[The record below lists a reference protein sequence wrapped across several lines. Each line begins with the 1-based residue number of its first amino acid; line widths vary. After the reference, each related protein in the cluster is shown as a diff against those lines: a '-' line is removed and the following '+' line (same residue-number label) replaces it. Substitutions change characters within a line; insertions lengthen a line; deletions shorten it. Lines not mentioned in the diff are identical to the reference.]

1 MTAAAP
7 AVTARH
13 LADQA
18 VFRAVMD
25 AMAHPGR
32 VNALAV
38 LPAKGPADWPAPLNA
53 GAAAVALC
61 LADFE
66 TPLWLDG
73 AAQES
78 DAAAWLRFHTGA
90 RITSDPRK
98 AAFAFVTDPQRA
110 PDFQAFAL
118 GSLDYPDRSTT
129 LILQVESFAAAAAAR
144 TLTGPGIK
152 DTAAFAASPLPGDF
166 DARLAANRALAPRG
180 VDFIF
185 VSSSAV
191 AALPRSTRLVA
202 RG

>member
-1 MTAAAP
+1 MTAGAC

-32 VNALAV
+32 VNALAA
-38 LPAKGPADWPAPLNA
+38 LPAEWPRPLNA

-66 TPLWLDG
+66 TPVWLDEPARDG
-73 AAQES
+73 

-90 RITSDPRK
+90 RITTHPRE
-98 AAFAFVTDPQRA
+98 AAFAFIADSRNA
-110 PDFQAFAL
+110 PDFHTFAL

-129 LILQVESFAAAAAAR
+129 FVLQVDGFGGGAAR
-144 TLTGPGIK
+144 TLAGPGIR
-152 DTAAFAASPLPGDF
+152 DTAAFSASPLPDDF
-166 DARLAANRALAPRG
+166 DARLAANRALSPRG

-191 AALPRSTRLVA
+191 AALPRSTRLVP
-202 RG
+202 GG

>member
-1 MTAAAP
+1 MATAPP
-7 AVTARH
+7 AVTAHH

-32 VNALAV
+32 VNALVA
-38 LPAKGPADWPAPLNA
+38 LPAEWPKPLNA

-66 TPLWLDG
+66 TPLWLDD
-73 AAQES
+73 AARDGE
-78 DAAAWLRFHTGA
+78 AAAWLRFHTGA
-90 RITSDPRK
+90 RITSDPRE
-98 AAFAFVTDPQRA
+98 AAFAFVTDPPNA

-118 GSLDYPDRSTT
+118 GTLDYPDRSTT
-129 LILQVESFAAAAAAR
+129 FILQVTGFDSGAAR
-144 TLTGPGIK
+144 TLAGPGIK
-152 DTAAFAASPLPGDF
+152 DTAAFSASPLPGDF
-166 DARLAANRALAPRG
+166 DARFAANRALSPRG

-191 AALPRSTRLVA
+191 AALPRSTRLVP

>member
-1 MTAAAP
+1 MTAFP
-7 AVTARH
+7 AVAARH

-18 VFRAVMD
+18 VFRAIMD

-32 VNALAV
+32 VNALTA
-38 LPAKGPADWPAPLNA
+38 LPAEWPGPLNA

-66 TPLWLDG
+66 TPVWLDDRASG
-73 AAQES
+73 S

-90 RITSDPRK
+90 RITSDPRE
-98 AAFAFVTDPQRA
+98 AAFAFITDPRNA
-110 PDFQAFAL
+110 PDFRTFAS
-118 GSLDYPDRSTT
+118 GSFDYPDRSTT
-129 LILQVESFAAAAAAR
+129 FVLQVEAFGDGPVR
-144 TLTGPGIK
+144 TLAGPGIR
-152 DTAAFAASPLPGDF
+152 DTAAFSVAPLPDDF
-166 DARLAANRALAPRG
+166 DACLAANHALAPRG

-191 AALPRSTRLVA
+191 AALPRSTHLVP

>member
-1 MTAAAP
+1 MPAAP
-7 AVTARH
+7 SNVDPRH

-32 VNALAV
+32 VNPLAA
-38 LPAKGPADWPAPLNA
+38 LPAEWPAPFNA

-66 TPLWLDG
+66 TPVWLDD
-73 AAQES
+73 AARDSE
-78 DAAAWLRFHTGA
+78 AAAWLRFHTGA
-90 RITSDPRK
+90 RITGDPRE
-98 AAFAFVTDPQRA
+98 AAFVFVADARNA
-110 PDFQAFAL
+110 PDFQAFAP

-129 LILQVESFAAAAAAR
+129 FILQVETFGSGATRMLA
-144 TLTGPGIK
+144 GPGIK
-152 DTAAFAASPLPGDF
+152 DTAAFSASPLPDDF
-166 DARLAANRALAPRG
+166 DARLAANRAMAPRG

-191 AALPRSTRLVA
+191 ALPRSTRLVPVK
-202 RG
+202 G

>member
-13 LADQA
+13 FADQA

-32 VNALAV
+32 VCPVGA
-38 LPAKGPADWPAPLNA
+38 LPAEWPAPLNA

-66 TPLWLDG
+66 TPLWLDD
-73 AAQES
+73 AARGG

-90 RITSDPRK
+90 RITGDPRE
-98 AAFAFVTDPQRA
+98 AVFAFVTDTARA

-129 LILQVESFAAAAAAR
+129 FILQVDAFGSGAAL
-144 TLTGPGIK
+144 TLAGPGVK
-152 DTAAFAASPLPGDF
+152 DTAAFSATPLPGDF
-166 DARLAANRALAPRG
+166 DARIAANCALAPRG

-185 VSSSAV
+185 ASSSAV
-191 AALPRSTRLVA
+191 AALPRSTRLVPK
-202 RG
+202 G

>member
-1 MTAAAP
+1 MPAGAA

-32 VNALAV
+32 VNPLAA
-38 LPAKGPADWPAPLNA
+38 LPAERPAPLNA

-61 LADFE
+61 LVDFE
-66 TPLWLDG
+66 TPVWLDE
-73 AAQES
+73 AAR
-78 DAAAWLRFHTGA
+78 DGHAAAWLRFHTGA
-90 RITSDPRK
+90 RITGDPRE
-98 AAFAFVTDPQRA
+98 AAFAFVTDPRNA
-110 PDFQAFAL
+110 PDFQAFAP

-129 LILQVESFAAAAAAR
+129 FILQVEAFGGGAVR
-144 TLTGPGIK
+144 TLAGPGIK
-152 DTAAFAASPLPGDF
+152 DTAAFSASPLPGDF
-166 DARLAANRALAPRG
+166 DARLAANHALSPRG

-191 AALPRSTRLVA
+191 AALPRSTRLTL

>member
-1 MTAAAP
+1 MSSAALAAP
-7 AVTARH
+7 ARH

-18 VFRAVMD
+18 AFRAVMD
-25 AMAHPGR
+25 AMSHPGR
-32 VNALAV
+32 VNTLAA
-38 LPAKGPADWPAPLNA
+38 LPAEWPAPLSA

-66 TPLWLDG
+66 TPLWLDE
-73 AAQES
+73 AARDG

-90 RITSDPRK
+90 RITSDPCE
-98 AAFAFVTDPQRA
+98 AAFAFVTEPRRA
-110 PDFQAFAL
+110 PDFQSFAL

-129 LILQVESFAAAAAAR
+129 FILQVEAFGAGAAR
-144 TLTGPGIK
+144 TLAGPGIR
-152 DTAAFAASPLPGDF
+152 DTAAFSASPLPGDF

-185 VSSSAV
+185 VSATAV
-191 AALPRSTRLVA
+191 AALPRSTRLVPT

>member
-1 MTAAAP
+1 MAAVAP
-7 AVTARH
+7 ARQF
-13 LADQA
+13 ADQA

-32 VNALAV
+32 VNPLAAQ
-38 LPAKGPADWPAPLNA
+38 PAGWPAPLNA

-66 TPLWLDG
+66 TPVWLDE
-73 AAQES
+73 AVRKTA
-78 DAAAWLRFHTGA
+78 AAAWLRFQTGA
-90 RITSDPRK
+90 RITGDPRE
-98 AAFAFVTDPQRA
+98 AAFAFVTDTRNA

-129 LILQVESFAAAAAAR
+129 FVLQVEEFRGGAAR
-144 TLTGPGIK
+144 TLAGPGIR
-152 DTAAFAASPLPGDF
+152 DTAAFSASPLPGDF

-191 AALPRSTRLVA
+191 AALPRSTRLVP
-202 RG
+202 GG

>member
-1 MTAAAP
+1 MTSAALA
-7 AVTARH
+7 ASDRH

-32 VNALAV
+32 VNALAA
-38 LPAKGPADWPAPLNA
+38 LPAEWPAPLSA

-66 TPLWLDG
+66 TPLWLDD
-73 AAQES
+73 AARKG

-90 RITSDPRK
+90 RITSDPRE
-98 AAFAFVTDPQRA
+98 AAFAFVADTRRA
-110 PDFQAFAL
+110 PDFQSFAL

-129 LILQVESFAAAAAAR
+129 FILQVEAFGAGAAR
-144 TLTGPGIK
+144 TLAGPGIRN
-152 DTAAFAASPLPGDF
+152 TASFAASPLPVDF

-191 AALPRSTRLVA
+191 AALPRSTRLVLA
-202 RG
+202 KG

>member
-1 MTAAAP
+1 MTAAAAP
-7 AVTARH
+7 CLDARH

-32 VNALAV
+32 VNPLAA
-38 LPAKGPADWPAPLNA
+38 LPAEWPAPLNA

-66 TPLWLDG
+66 TPLWLDE
-73 AAQES
+73 AAHDSE
-78 DAAAWLRFHTGA
+78 AAAWLRFHTGA
-90 RITSDPRK
+90 RITGDPRE
-98 AAFAFVTDPQRA
+98 AAFAFITDTRNA
-110 PDFQAFAL
+110 PDFEAFMP

-129 LILQVESFAAAAAAR
+129 FILQVEMFGGSAAR
-144 TLTGPGIK
+144 MLAGPGIK
-152 DTAAFAASPLPGDF
+152 DTAAFSASPLPGEF
-166 DARLAANRALAPRG
+166 DARLAANHALAPRG

-185 VSSSAV
+185 VSPSAV
-191 AALPRSTRLVA
+191 AALPRSTRLIS

>member
-1 MTAAAP
+1 MTAP

-32 VNALAV
+32 VNPLAA
-38 LPAKGPADWPAPLNA
+38 LPATWPSPLNA

-66 TPLWLDG
+66 TPLWLDAPARNG
-73 AAQES
+73 E
-78 DAAAWLRFHTGA
+78 AAAWLRFHTGA
-90 RITSDPRK
+90 RITDDPCE
-98 AAFAFVTDPQRA
+98 AAFAFVTDMRRA
-110 PDFQAFAL
+110 PDFRSFAL
-118 GSLDYPDRSTT
+118 GSPDYPDRSTT
-129 LILQVESFAAAAAAR
+129 CVLQVAAFGAGAARMLMGPGVKDTASFAA
-144 TLTGPGIK
+144 T
-152 DTAAFAASPLPGDF
+152 PLPGDF

-180 VDFIF
+180 VDFIL
-185 VSSSAV
+185 VSPSAV

-202 RG
+202 TD

>member
-7 AVTARH
+7 AIQPRH
-13 LADQA
+13 LADQT

-32 VNALAV
+32 VNLLAAA
-38 LPAKGPADWPAPLNA
+38 PAEWLAPLNA

-66 TPLWLDG
+66 TPLWLDE
-73 AAQES
+73 AARDS

-90 RITSDPRK
+90 RIVGDPRE
-98 AAFAFVTDPQRA
+98 AAFAFVTDTRNA
-110 PDFQAFAL
+110 PDFQAFAP

-129 LILQVESFAAAAAAR
+129 FILQVEAFGGGATR
-144 TLTGPGIK
+144 TLAGPGIK
-152 DTAAFAASPLPGDF
+152 DTATFSASPLPGDF
-166 DARLAANRALAPRG
+166 DARLAANHALAPRG
-180 VDFIF
+180 ADFIF

-191 AALPRSTRLVA
+191 AALPRSTRLVPT

>member
-1 MTAAAP
+1 MPAAAP
-7 AVTARH
+7 GIPGVNARH

-32 VNALAV
+32 INRLTA
-38 LPAKGPADWPAPLNA
+38 LPAEWPKPLNA

-73 AAQES
+73 PS
-78 DAAAWLRFHTGA
+78 RDGDAASWLRFHTGA
-90 RITSDPRK
+90 RITGDPCE
-98 AAFAFVTDPQRA
+98 AAFAFVTDPGNA

-129 LILQVESFAAAAAAR
+129 FVLQVEAFGSGAAR
-144 TLTGPGIK
+144 TLAGPGIK
-152 DTAAFAASPLPGDF
+152 DTAAFSASPLPGDF
-166 DARLAANRALAPRG
+166 DSRLAANHALAPRG

-185 VSSSAV
+185 ASSSAV
-191 AALPRSTRLVA
+191 AALPRSTRLVPI

>member
-1 MTAAAP
+1 MTAAAL

-32 VNALAV
+32 INPLAAL
-38 LPAKGPADWPAPLNA
+38 PADWPAPLNA

-66 TPLWLDG
+66 TPVWLDEPARNG
-73 AAQES
+73 E
-78 DAAAWLRFHTGA
+78 AAAWLRFHTGA
-90 RITSDPRK
+90 HVTDDPRE
-98 AAFAFVTDPQRA
+98 AAFAFVTDMPRA

-129 LILQVESFAAAAAAR
+129 FVLQVEGFGAGAAR

-152 DTAAFAASPLPGDF
+152 DTAAFAVSPLPDDF
-166 DARLAANRALAPRG
+166 DARLAANRAMAPRG
-180 VDFIF
+180 VDLIF

-191 AALPRSTRLVA
+191 AALPRSTRLVPKD
-202 RG
+202 

>member
-1 MTAAAP
+1 MPAAAP
-7 AVTARH
+7 AVYPRH

-32 VNALAV
+32 VNPLAAL
-38 LPAKGPADWPAPLNA
+38 PPEWPAPLNA

-66 TPLWLDG
+66 TPLWLDE
-73 AAQES
+73 AARNG
-78 DAAAWLRFHTGA
+78 DGAAWLRFHTGA
-90 RITSDPRK
+90 RITDDPRE
-98 AAFAFVTDPQRA
+98 AAFAFVTDTRRF
-110 PDFQAFAL
+110 PDFQSFAL

-129 LILQVESFAAAAAAR
+129 FILQVEAFGAGAPRMLA
-144 TLTGPGIK
+144 GPGIK
-152 DTAAFAASPLPGDF
+152 DTAAFSASPLPDDF
-166 DARLAANRALAPRG
+166 DARLAANRTLSPRG

-185 VSSSAV
+185 VSSTAV
-191 AALPRSTRLVA
+191 AALPRSTRLVSM

>member
-1 MTAAAP
+1 MTLTAP
-7 AVTARH
+7 AVAPRH

-18 VFRAVMD
+18 VFRAVMN

-32 VNALAV
+32 VHALAA
-38 LPAKGPADWPAPLNA
+38 LPSEWPAPLNA

-66 TPLWLDG
+66 TPLWLDE
-73 AAQES
+73 AAS
-78 DAAAWLRFHTGA
+78 DVEAAAWLRFHTGA
-90 RITSDPRK
+90 RITDDPRE
-98 AAFAFVTDPQRA
+98 AAFAFVTDPRNA
-110 PDFQAFAL
+110 PDFGAFAL

-129 LILQVESFAAAAAAR
+129 FVLQVETFSGGATR
-144 TLTGPGIK
+144 TLAGPGIK

-185 VSSSAV
+185 ASSAAV

>member
-1 MTAAAP
+1 MIAAP

-32 VNALAV
+32 INPLDA
-38 LPAKGPADWPAPLNA
+38 LPAAWPAQLNA

-66 TPLWLDG
+66 TPLWLDARNG
-73 AAQES
+73 
-78 DAAAWLRFHTGA
+78 DADAWLRFHTGA
-90 RITSDPRK
+90 RITDDPRE
-98 AAFAFVTDPQRA
+98 AAFAFVTDPRNA
-110 PDFQAFAL
+110 PDFQDFAL

-129 LILQVESFAAAAAAR
+129 FILQVEAFSGAAR
-144 TLTGPGIK
+144 TLTGPGLK
-152 DTAAFAASPLPGDF
+152 DTAAFSATPLPGDF
-166 DARLAANRALAPRG
+166 DARLAANHALAPRG
-180 VDFIF
+180 VDFVL

-191 AALPRSTRLVA
+191 AALPRSTRLV
-202 RG
+202 RRSPTSG